1 MSLICVHSISSLLF
15 DVYSSIVPGMFHLL
29 VADLFPSMW
38 LGSQAQLELLK
49 KDLKDAQQK
58 AA

>member
-15 DVYSSIVPGMFHLL
+15 DVYVSIVPRMFHLL
-29 VADLFPSMW
+29 VADLIPSMW